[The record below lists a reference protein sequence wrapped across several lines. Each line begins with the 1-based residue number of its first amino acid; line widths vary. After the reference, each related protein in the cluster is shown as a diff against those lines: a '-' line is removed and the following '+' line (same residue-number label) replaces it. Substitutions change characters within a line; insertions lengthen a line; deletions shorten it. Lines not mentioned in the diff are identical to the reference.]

1 MLVLTRKAG
10 QQILIGKGLI
20 QMKVLKV
27 DDDIISIGIKAPQHI
42 DIDREEIY
50 LKKLQQEQVESSMQK
65 VAP

>member
-50 LKKLQQEQVESSMQK
+50 LKKLQQEHAESSMQK

>member
-42 DIDREEIY
+42 EIDREEIY
-50 LKKLQQEQVESSMQK
+50 LKKLQQERAESSTKK
-65 VAP
+65 VAL

>member
-1 MLVLTRKAG
+1 MLVLTRKIG

-27 DDDIISIGIKAPQHI
+27 TDDIISIGINAPQHI

-50 LKKLQQEQVESSMQK
+50 LKKLQQEKAGV
-65 VAP
+65 VL

>member
-27 DDDIISIGIKAPQHI
+27 VDDIISIGIKAPQHI

-50 LKKLQQEQVESSMQK
+50 LKKLQQEQGESSMQK
-65 VAP
+65 VAL

>member
-50 LKKLQQEQVESSMQK
+50 LKKLQQEQAESSIQK

>member
-1 MLVLTRKAG
+1 MLILTRKIG

-27 DDDIISIGIKAPQHI
+27 TDDIISIGINAPQHI

-50 LKKLQQEQVESSMQK
+50 LKKLSQEK
-65 VAP
+65 ARVAL

>member
-42 DIDREEIY
+42 EIDREEIY
-50 LKKLQQEQVESSMQK
+50 LKKLQQERAESSTKQ
-65 VAP
+65 VAL

>member
-10 QQILIGKGLI
+10 QQILISKGMI

-27 DDDIISIGIKAPQHI
+27 EDDVISIGIKAPSHI

-50 LKKLQQEQVESSMQK
+50 LRKLQQEQEAANSPK
-65 VAP
+65 VDV

>member
-50 LKKLQQEQVESSMQK
+50 LKKLQQELAESSMQK

>member
-50 LKKLQQEQVESSMQK
+50 LKKLQQEKAESSMQK

>member
-1 MLVLTRKAG
+1 MLVLTRKIG

-27 DDDIISIGIKAPQHI
+27 TDDIISIGINAPQHI

-50 LKKLQQEQVESSMQK
+50 LKKLSQEKAEVTL
-65 VAP
+65 

>member
-1 MLVLTRKAG
+1 MLVLTRKIG

-27 DDDIISIGIKAPQHI
+27 TVDIISIGINAPQHI

-50 LKKLQQEQVESSMQK
+50 LKKLQQEKAK
-65 VAP
+65 VAL

>member
-50 LKKLQQEQVESSMQK
+50 LKKLQQEQAESSMQK
-65 VAP
+65 VAL

>member
-20 QMKVLKV
+20 QMKVLKI
-27 DDDIISIGIKAPQHI
+27 DEDIISIGIKAPQHI

-50 LKKLQQEQVESSMQK
+50 LKKLQQERAESSTKK
-65 VAP
+65 VTL

>member
-42 DIDREEIY
+42 EIDREEIY
-50 LKKLQQEQVESSMQK
+50 LKKLQQERAESSTKQ
-65 VAP
+65 VSL